1 LPASIGVAVA
11 EPPKQEVEQRPPVPE
26 KQQDEVEAYAS
37 RLREMSEEE
46 LERHLQLRL
55 QRAFVLEL
63 RRELD
68 RRQRRRNMNSMQS
81 ETISE
86 DPGQRESQANL
97 VRSPAV

>member
-1 LPASIGVAVA
+1 MSPLPPSIGVAVT
-11 EPPKQEVEQRPPVPE
+11 EPPKQEVEQRPQENPEPE
-26 KQQDEVEAYAS
+26 KPQDEVEAYAS

-86 DPGQRESQANL
+86 DPGQRESQAK
-97 VRSPAV
+97 S